1 MLERRIATAMS
12 VTTASLALATTMSF
26 ADTKVGTVTASAL
39 NIRSGAST
47 SHSIV
52 TKAYKGN
59 KVEILETSNGWYKV
73 KLSNGKI
80 GWGSGQYINISANNN
95 TNSGN
100 TSQESTQT
108 PSTGKKGTVT
118 ASALNIR
125 SGASTSHSIVTKAY
139 KGNTVEILESS
150 NGWHKVKLSNGKI
163 GWASGQ
169 YINIS
174 ADNNT
179 NSGNTSQESTQT
191 PATGKKGTV
200 TASALN
206 IRSGASTSHSI
217 VTKAYK
223 GNTVEILESSN
234 GWHKVKLSNG
244 KIGWASAQYIS
255 TSGDNTNSGNTSQE
269 STQSPSNNQSNT
281 SSKVQA
287 IVNTAKAQIGK
298 KKAWGAEGPNAFD
311 CSGLT
316 YYIYKQNG
324 ITIPRTSR
332 EQSNFGTTVSKSNLQ
347 PGDLLFFSTDGSGGV
362 SHVGIYVGNGQMVH
376 VSSSKNSVISTSI
389 NTSYWQKA

>member
-52 TKAYKGN
+52 AKAYKGN

-80 GWGSGQYINISANNN
+80 GWGSGEYIVVSTIS
-95 TNSGN
+95 SG
-100 TSQESTQT
+100 ESTQT

-163 GWASGQ
+163 GWGSAQ
-169 YINIS
+169 YIS
-174 ADNNT
+174 TSSVDNTT
-179 NSGNTSQESTQT
+179 NGNTSQESTQ
-191 PATGKKGTV
+191 A
-200 TASALN
+200 
-206 IRSGASTSHSI
+206 
-217 VTKAYK
+217 
-223 GNTVEILESSN
+223 
-234 GWHKVKLSNG
+234 
-244 KIGWASAQYIS
+244 
-255 TSGDNTNSGNTSQE
+255 
-269 STQSPSNNQSNT
+269 PSNNENNVSGTQS

-389 NTSYWQKA
+389 NTSYWQKAYIRAKRVL

>member
-12 VTTASLALATTMSF
+12 LTTASLALATTMSF
-26 ADTKVGTVTASAL
+26 ADAKV
-39 NIRSGAST
+39 
-47 SHSIV
+47 
-52 TKAYKGN
+52 
-59 KVEILETSNGWYKV
+59 
-73 KLSNGKI
+73 
-80 GWGSGQYINISANNN
+80 
-95 TNSGN
+95 
-100 TSQESTQT
+100 
-108 PSTGKKGTVT
+108 GTVT

-163 GWASGQ
+163 GWGSAQ
-169 YINIS
+169 YIS
-174 ADNNT
+174 TSSVDNTT
-179 NSGNTSQESTQT
+179 NGNTSQESTQ
-191 PATGKKGTV
+191 A
-200 TASALN
+200 
-206 IRSGASTSHSI
+206 
-217 VTKAYK
+217 
-223 GNTVEILESSN
+223 
-234 GWHKVKLSNG
+234 
-244 KIGWASAQYIS
+244 
-255 TSGDNTNSGNTSQE
+255 
-269 STQSPSNNQSNT
+269 PSNNENNVSGTQS

-389 NTSYWQKA
+389 NTSYWQKAYIRAKRVL

>member
-26 ADTKVGTVTASAL
+26 ADTKV
-39 NIRSGAST
+39 
-47 SHSIV
+47 
-52 TKAYKGN
+52 
-59 KVEILETSNGWYKV
+59 
-73 KLSNGKI
+73 
-80 GWGSGQYINISANNN
+80 
-95 TNSGN
+95 
-100 TSQESTQT
+100 
-108 PSTGKKGTVT
+108 
-118 ASALNIR
+118 
-125 SGASTSHSIVTKAY
+125 
-139 KGNTVEILESS
+139 
-150 NGWHKVKLSNGKI
+150 
-163 GWASGQ
+163 
-169 YINIS
+169 
-174 ADNNT
+174 
-179 NSGNTSQESTQT
+179 
-191 PATGKKGTV
+191 GTV

-255 TSGDNTNSGNTSQE
+255 TSSVDNTTNGNTSQE
-269 STQSPSNNQSNT
+269 STQAPSNNENNVSGTQS

-389 NTSYWQKA
+389 NTSYWQKAYIRAKRVL

>member
-1 MLERRIATAMS
+1 MIKFRGDIILKKRIMISLLAGLIICSIAAYS
-12 VTTASLALATTMSF
+12 FGTTGIVNTETLRLRKS
-26 ADTKVGTVTASAL
+26 
-39 NIRSGAST
+39 NST
-47 SHSIV
+47 DSSILRLISIDE
-52 TKAYKGN
+52 
-59 KVEILETSNGWYKV
+59 KVEILTRTEDGWY
-73 KLSNGKI
+73 
-80 GWGSGQYINISANNN
+80 
-95 TNSGN
+95 
-100 TSQESTQT
+100 
-108 PSTGKKGTVT
+108 
-118 ASALNIR
+118 
-125 SGASTSHSIVTKAY
+125 
-139 KGNTVEILESS
+139 
-150 NGWHKVKLSNGKI
+150 
-163 GWASGQ
+163 
-169 YINIS
+169 
-174 ADNNT
+174 
-179 NSGNTSQESTQT
+179 
-191 PATGKKGTV
+191 
-200 TASALN
+200 
-206 IRSGASTSHSI
+206 
-217 VTKAYK
+217 
-223 GNTVEILESSN
+223 
-234 GWHKVKLSNG
+234 KVKLSNG

-389 NTSYWQKA
+389 NTSYWQKAYIRAKRVL

>member
-52 TKAYKGN
+52 AKAYKGN
-59 KVEILETSNGWYKV
+59 K
-73 KLSNGKI
+73 
-80 GWGSGQYINISANNN
+80 
-95 TNSGN
+95 
-100 TSQESTQT
+100 
-108 PSTGKKGTVT
+108 
-118 ASALNIR
+118 
-125 SGASTSHSIVTKAY
+125 
-139 KGNTVEILESS
+139 
-150 NGWHKVKLSNGKI
+150 
-163 GWASGQ
+163 
-169 YINIS
+169 
-174 ADNNT
+174 
-179 NSGNTSQESTQT
+179 
-191 PATGKKGTV
+191 
-200 TASALN
+200 
-206 IRSGASTSHSI
+206 
-217 VTKAYK
+217 
-223 GNTVEILESSN
+223 VEILESSN

-255 TSGDNTNSGNTSQE
+255 ASADNNTNSGNTSQE
-269 STQSPSNNQSNT
+269 STQAPSNNENNVSGTQS

-298 KKAWGAEGPNAFD
+298 NKACGAEGPNAFD

-389 NTSYWQKA
+389 NTSYWQKAYIRAKRVL